1 MESYLI
7 IFLGSYFI
15 VSLIIKIIEL
25 SKSNKEMDQAI
36 ERSRKFLEK

>member
-25 SKSNKEMDQAI
+25 SKSNKEIDQAI

>member
-25 SKSNKEMDQAI
+25 SKSNKEMDQVI

>member
-7 IFLGSYFI
+7 TFLGSYFI

-25 SKSNKEMDQAI
+25 SKSNKEMDQVI